1 MLTVK
6 LTQQSRAQTGEL
18 ENLDSD
24 PASVSVMLR
33 KLFNLLVTQVP
44 QLENWVIVLALRVP
58 RKIKN

>member
-1 MLTVK
+1 MNKSIIEKQQLAEVLTIK

-24 PASVSVMLR
+24 PASVLVMLR

-44 QLENWVIVLALRVP
+44 QL
-58 RKIKN
+58 